1 MSSGSVRPGFK
12 AHIRGNLELVTWRRQ
27 KKSHE
32 SATKCQLFEESHVA
46 TGRKLGSTDRVG
58 NQTESN
64 CISEHLNRDEI
75 LRLSTNNGQ
84 WADGAKMASGKM
96 ERSTATD
103 DETLRRAEDEKKQK
117 GHGEEGGGMGRMNEN
132 GFWLYLP
139 DLVLTISVPSPWNF
153 SQSSLDSRL
162 TLGSSVTPSSSGG
175 RARSGLR

>member
-27 KKSHE
+27 KKSH
-32 SATKCQLFEESHVA
+32 ESHVA

-75 LRLSTNNGQ
+75 LRLRTNNGQ

-117 GHGEEGGGMGRMNEN
+117 GHGEEGGGDG
-132 GFWLYLP
+132 
-139 DLVLTISVPSPWNF
+139 
-153 SQSSLDSRL
+153 
-162 TLGSSVTPSSSGG
+162 
-175 RARSGLR
+175 